1 MDTVLRK
8 QESMRL
14 RNAFS
19 RELYLSFMFSVA
31 HAPCSYVDFF
41 FYTNVWPDASVMLLY
56 NSAKNWRV
64 VLLILATRKCNSD
77 GPVYVGWGA
86 VYI

>member
-14 RNAFS
+14 NNAFS
-19 RELYLSFMFSVA
+19 RELYLGIMLSVA

-41 FYTNVWPDASVMLLY
+41 FDASVTLLY
-56 NSAKNWRV
+56 NSPKN
-64 VLLILATRKCNSD
+64 
-77 GPVYVGWGA
+77 
-86 VYI
+86 